1 MTAEA
6 LSPPSPIQSLRERL
20 IQEGSIVPSQSNP
33 AIVQNSFSE
42 LADVIKEKLAKFF
55 AVTAEAEKRFSEFQK
70 YLKSF
75 RDIFSEI
82 DLASKSG
89 CSYYSLLSFL
99 NLHRILEVLLKHQDK
114 KLGDFIIIRTGFFF
128 AFKENMKNTP

>member
-1 MTAEA
+1 MTVEA
-6 LSPPSPIQSLRERL
+6 LSPPSPMQSLRERL
-20 IQEGSIVPSQSNP
+20 IQEGSIVPSQANP
-33 AIVQNSFSE
+33 AIVRNPLSE
-42 LADVIKEKLAKFF
+42 LADDLKEKLAKVFAAFAEVRKKF
-55 AVTAEAEKRFSEFQK
+55 AVFQK
-70 YLKSF
+70 YIQAFKEN
-75 RDIFSEI
+75 FSEI

-114 KLGDFIIIRTGFFF
+114 KLGEFIIIRTGFYF